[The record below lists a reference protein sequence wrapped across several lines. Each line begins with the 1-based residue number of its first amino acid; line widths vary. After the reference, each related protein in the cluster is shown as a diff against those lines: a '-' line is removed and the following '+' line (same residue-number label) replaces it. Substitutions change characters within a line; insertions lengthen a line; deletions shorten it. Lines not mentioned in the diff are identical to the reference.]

1 MQVTYSCVGV
11 SSPFYVIYFMLAWF
25 EGWQICVDTTL
36 IIKFAYICLYV
47 NMMRIG
53 GCVNADMWPVFWLIL
68 FLFIFDLGRYVPEY
82 SSDSNASQELK
93 KKQAGV
99 PHMIELSLRNVKG
112 YKLVHVR
119 NRCRIVWVVSMYTCH
134 FKWIFSVFR
143 LQPLLHLCHLHC

>member
-1 MQVTYSCVGV
+1 MLVIYSCIGV
-11 SSPFYVIYFMLAWF
+11 SSPFYVVYFMPAWF

-36 IIKFAYICLYV
+36 IIKFAYICLHV

-93 KKQAGV
+93 KKQAEV

-112 YKLVHVR
+112 YKLVHAR
-119 NRCRIVWVVSMYTCH
+119 IECRIVWVVSRYTCH
-134 FKWIFSVFR
+134 FKRILSVFR
-143 LQPLLHLCHLHC
+143 LQPLLHLCHLC